1 MRNQYVQPMQIYL
14 FTGGVQSQELQELGK
29 RLSEAL
35 PNLTMLTKLSDAL
48 VSAAPGHN
56 PVQNLTYIIVP
67 FLDTASTLDRV
78 ISIVEQDHLGT
89 FFIFISKE
97 ISASEYKRLTR
108 TGGADWVSLDYAPQ
122 EILDVLSRRSS
133 LQPSASGARQT
144 KLDIIGF
151 VPSSGGVG
159 NTTLALETAIQLKL
173 AKRTRHRRICLL
185 DLDVQTSHVCDYLDI
200 EPRLKMDEISKNPER
215 LDDQLFGL
223 FISSHSSGLDVLA
236 GPRQRGATVDLKIA
250 ALDALFRMIAT
261 RYDLL
266 VIDLPP
272 LWFEWT
278 AQVLS
283 VCDLAIL
290 TGLNTVP
297 GLRQISGTL
306 EAVRAIESPPKQVMV
321 ALGRCQT
328 TLLGRIARRHH
339 ARRVLG
345 EENVLYIRE
354 DPATA
359 AQGVNTGIPLSI
371 AAPSSRVS
379 KDVRALV
386 NFVSGMMTATTQ
398 AQKTGVN
405 QTGQSGAAVN

>member
-1 MRNQYVQPMQIYL
+1 MRNQSVQPMQIYL
-14 FTGGVQSQELQELGK
+14 FTGGVQSQELQELSN

-48 VSAAPGHN
+48 VSAAPGPN
-56 PVQNLTYIIVP
+56 PAQNLTYIIVP
-67 FLDTASTLDRV
+67 FLNTASPLDRV
-78 ISIVEQDHLGT
+78 ISIAEQDHPGT

-108 TGGADWVSLDYAPQ
+108 TGGADWVSLDGAPQ
-122 EILDVLSRRSS
+122 EILDILSRRSS
-133 LQPSASGARQT
+133 LQTSASGARQT

-236 GPRQRGATVDLKIA
+236 GPRQRGATVDLNIA
-250 ALDALFRMIAT
+250 ALDALFRMIAK

-283 VCDLAIL
+283 VCDLAII

-297 GLRQISGTL
+297 GLRQISGTAGSGTSHR
-306 EAVRAIESPPKQVMV
+306 EPAKASYGRARALPNHFTRSNCPPASCQACAWRGKCPLHPRRSRRCGSKRQHGDTALDRSPVKSGQQGHP
-321 ALGRCQT
+321 G
-328 TLLGRIARRHH
+328 
-339 ARRVLG
+339 LG
-345 EENVLYIRE
+345 EFCVRDNDDN
-354 DPATA
+354 DP
-359 AQGVNTGIPLSI
+359 
-371 AAPSSRVS
+371 
-379 KDVRALV
+379 RAK
-386 NFVSGMMTATTQ
+386 NGS
-398 AQKTGVN
+398 
-405 QTGQSGAAVN
+405 

>member
-1 MRNQYVQPMQIYL
+1 MQIYL

-35 PNLTMLTKLSDAL
+35 PNLTMLTKLSEAS
-48 VSAAPGHN
+48 VSAAPESN
-56 PVQNLTYIIVP
+56 PTTQNLTYIIVP
-67 FLDTASTLDRV
+67 FLNAASPLDRV
-78 ISIVEQDHLGT
+78 ISIAEQDHPGT
-89 FFIFISKE
+89 FFIFVSKE

-108 TGGADWVSLDYAPQ
+108 TGGADWVSLDRAPQ
-122 EILDVLSRRSS
+122 EILDILSRRSS
-133 LQPSASGARQT
+133 LQTSTSDARQT

-223 FISSHSSGLDVLA
+223 FVSSHSSGLDVLA
-236 GPRQRGATVDLKIA
+236 GPRQRSATVDLKIA
-250 ALDALFRMIAT
+250 ALDALFRMIAK

-283 VCDLAIL
+283 VCDLAIV

-306 EAVRAIESPPKQVMV
+306 EAARAIESPPKQVLV

-339 ARRVLG
+339 VKRVLG
-345 EENVLYIRE
+345 EENVLYVRE
-354 DPATA
+354 DPAA
-359 AQGVNTGIPLSI
+359 AVHSVNTGIPLSL

-379 KDVRALV
+379 KDIRALA
-386 NFVSGMMTATTQ
+386 NFVSATT
-398 AQKTGVN
+398 
-405 QTGQSGAAVN
+405 AAATQEPKSES